1 MELGLSRVRST
12 LVALNS
18 PHAAFPVVHVAGT
31 NGKGSVVALV
41 AAGLRAGGARVG
53 TFVSPFLREPRDA
66 VVIDGAAASAEEW
79 SGALREVAA
88 AAATAGVAPTT
99 FESWTA
105 AALLLFSRASL
116 DVAVLEVGL
125 GGTDDATNVVPPPL
139 VAVIASISLDHME
152 LLGRTRAAIA
162 AHKAGIFKRG
172 GGAFVT
178 VPGQTPDVLDVLRTT
193 AAAVGGTLDEPRART
208 RAELPA
214 LKLVGDFQARNAAA
228 ALRVI
233 ELLAGAGDAPHPPG
247 APPALVTAAAA
258 ALADDCALL
267 SRAWASV
274 RWRGRLED
282 VEILNAP
289 FLLDGGHN
297 VEAMTA
303 LALELRARAAA
314 REPPPRVEL
323 VFACG
328 RNRDACEHVRELLR
342 GLFDATDGAARA
354 VSRVHLV
361 AVPFPTPEGMPWVAP
376 TDPAMLAAAAETVVR
391 ECAYANVSVA
401 SAPDAARAV
410 AELVASDDGAGAL
423 RAVCGSLYLVSDVY
437 RTLIR
442 EDWVAGT

>member
-1 MELGLSRVRST
+1 MELGLSRIRST
-12 LVALNS
+12 LISLNS
-18 PHAAFPVVHVAGT
+18 PHAALPVVHVAGT

-41 AAGLRAGGARVG
+41 AGALSAGGARVG

-79 SGALREVAA
+79 SGALREVAVA
-88 AAATAGVAPTT
+88 SETAGVAPTT

-125 GGTDDATNVVPPPL
+125 GGLDDATNVVPPPL

-162 AHKAGIFKRG
+162 THKAGIFKRG

-178 VPGQTPDVLDVLRTT
+178 VPGQTPEVLEVLRAT
-193 AAAVGGTLDEPRART
+193 AAGVSGVLDEPPART
-208 RAELPA
+208 REELPS
-214 LKLVGDFQARNAAA
+214 LKLAGDFQARNAAA
-228 ALRVI
+228 ALRVV
-233 ELLAGAGDAPHPPG
+233 ELLAGATDAPPPPD
-247 APPALVTAAAA
+247 APRALVAAAKA
-258 ALADDCALL
+258 VLADGRALL
-267 SRAWASV
+267 SRSWASI

-282 VEILNAP
+282 VTLLDAP

-303 LALELRARAAA
+303 LALELRVRAAA

-342 GLFDATDGAARA
+342 GLFDAASCAART
-354 VSRVHLV
+354 VSHVHLI
-361 AVPFPTPEGMPWVAP
+361 AVPFSTPEGMPWVAP
-376 TDPAMLAAAAETVVR
+376 TEPSVLAAAAENVVR
-391 ECAYANVSVA
+391 ECAYSNVSVA
-401 SAPDAARAV
+401 SAPDVALAV
-410 AELVASDDGAGAL
+410 AELVSNKDAAVL

-437 RTLIR
+437 RTLIP
-442 EDWVAGT
+442 EDWDLAAT